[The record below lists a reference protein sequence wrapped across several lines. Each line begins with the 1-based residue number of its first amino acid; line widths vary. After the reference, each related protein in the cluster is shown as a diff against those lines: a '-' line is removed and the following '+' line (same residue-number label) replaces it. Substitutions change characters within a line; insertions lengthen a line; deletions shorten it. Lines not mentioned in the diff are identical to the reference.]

1 MAALRFEDPFTE
13 EIYKKR
19 EREHREEGDVDK

>member
-1 MAALRFEDPFTE
+1 MAALRFEDPFTG

-19 EREHREEGDVDK
+19 EREQGKKAM